1 MLLVTYTVEDTG
13 QLGYDAVLLG

>member
-13 QLGYDAVLLG
+13 QLGYDVALLA